1 MKQLIISICL
11 GFFCLNCAPYK
22 EEAPGTP
29 PTYHYAYASL
39 AGVDF
44 DFTLENGLISFTNN
58 NDVVV
63 KVDLFNK
70 TTNTYLVREL
80 ITLPYNTN
88 SVYSRDLEEGDMLE
102 FKIWRGIVSVYYAN
116 VHGTEPDFQGQG
128 MVVEGEFEII
138 NTSTRNTYQIPV
150 GIING
155 AACQFDGRYAEN
167 NPLDQSNNSFYCENL
182 SSDPIR
188 VEVYALKLRNGG
200 GYEASFQLCT
210 FWIALQ
216 NYEDIAFLDYD
227 FPDNQPL
234 AIRVT
239 AFDPLNLNH
248 WKTSDTKGLTL
259 SVTNQNYTPIYSPIY
274 LP

>member
-1 MKQLIISICL
+1 MGLL
-11 GFFCLNCAPYK
+11 LNSCKNYK

-29 PTYHYAYASL
+29 PTYHYAYTSL

-44 DFTLENGLISFTNN
+44 DFTLENGEISFTNN

-70 TTNTYLVREL
+70 TTNTYLVKEL
-80 ITLPYNTN
+80 VTLPLNTDTA
-88 SVYSRDLEEGDMLE
+88 YMRDVDEGDLLE
-102 FKIWRGIVSVYYAN
+102 FKVWRGVVSVYYAN
-116 VHGTEPDFQGQG
+116 IHGTEPDFQGQG
-128 MVVEGEFEII
+128 QIIEGEFELV
-138 NTSTRNTYQIPV
+138 NTSTKNTYQILV
-150 GIING
+150 GTING

-167 NPLDQSNNSFYCENL
+167 NPLDQSNNSFFCENL

-188 VEVYALKLRNGG
+188 VEVYTLKLRNGG
-200 GYEASFQLCT
+200 GYEANFQLCT

-216 NYEDIAFLDYD
+216 NYEDITFLDYD
-227 FPDNQPL
+227 FPDNVPL

-239 AFDPLNLNH
+239 SFDPLNH
-248 WKTSDTKGLTL
+248 WKTSDIKGLTL
-259 SVTNQNYTPIYSPIY
+259 SVPNQNYTPIYSPIY